1 MERGRVELDAISR
14 STGTVPTKVGDR
26 FCLGPRITRI
36 DTNED
41 RGAEAASSNER
52 VLYSGAPVRRDP
64 DSIGGKRFHPQP
76 VERKGGVIGT
86 HWDRLGV
93 VFNRAA

>member
-1 MERGRVELDAISR
+1 MERGRVELDTISR

-26 FCLGPRITRI
+26 FVWAHESRI

-41 RGAEAASSNER
+41 GGLRRHRRMSVFCIQVPRFGATAIP
-52 VLYSGAPVRRDP
+52 L
-64 DSIGGKRFHPQP
+64 GGKRFHPQP

-86 HWDRLGV
+86 HWDRLGF

>member
-1 MERGRVELDAISR
+1 MSVFCIQ
-14 STGTVPTKVGDR
+14 VPR
-26 FCLGPRITRI
+26 F
-36 DTNED
+36 
-41 RGAEAASSNER
+41 GATPIP
-52 VLYSGAPVRRDP
+52 L
-64 DSIGGKRFHPQP
+64 GGKRFHPQP